1 MNRNQAQR
9 RISEGLRV
17 FAYSTQYG
25 KRFEL
30 RSIGVGKCYSTCGK
44 ELTIRQVEFG
54 V

>member
-1 MNRNQAQR
+1 MNRNEAQR
-9 RISEGLRV
+9 RMNDGLRV

-30 RSIGVGKCYSTCGK
+30 RSIGVGSCYTTCEK
-44 ELTIRQVEFG
+44 KLTIRQVEFG